1 MRSLAR
7 PIIFFF
13 LILTFPTLLFAVPMT
28 QDPGG
33 FLDLPWKISLDGRK
47 GVSPP
52 EGTGRVKSYQYKLE
66 PMSIGAVPVTSIR
79 LVTIDGKFARAV
91 VRYEGNKTHHDF
103 LVKLQ
108 RWFGPLD
115 RTPGQLGAGT
125 ELLQQQFTWRGEETE
140 INVMYDAD
148 MEQGVMYVDCRA
160 LAPEFNQDLGGQ

>member
-1 MRSLAR
+1 
-7 PIIFFF
+7 
-13 LILTFPTLLFAVPMT
+13 
-28 QDPGG
+28 
-33 FLDLPWKISLDGRK
+33 
-47 GVSPP
+47 
-52 EGTGRVKSYQYKLE
+52 VKDYQLKLE
-66 PMSIGAVPVTSIR
+66 PMSIGDVPVTSIR

-148 MEQGVMYVDCRA
+148 LEQGVMYVDCRA